1 MQSQREKLTSLALV
15 SINFA
20 LQTYIKKLL
29 LLQRTTN
36 VLRETLD
43 DCEFEIGSIKDS
55 CYLRESSSIA
65 VKSFALL
72 LLLCWDCMRLVV
84 EAEEQL
90 LLSNV
95 VKMLIRGLLDFLK
108 RRKRHNKFR
117 K

>member
-1 MQSQREKLTSLALV
+1 MS
-15 SINFA
+15 
-20 LQTYIKKLL
+20 
-29 LLQRTTN
+29 
-36 VLRETLD
+36 ETLD

-95 VKMLIRGLLDFLK
+95 VKMLIRGRLDFLK
-108 RRKRHNKFR
+108 RKKKDTINFENRGTNVDKTICATST
-117 K
+117 